1 MKKII
6 LPALAAALL
15 SSTAMA
21 ADLPGR
27 GPAVAPA
34 PVFSPAP
41 VFTWTGVYIGGQ
53 IGYAWGKDS
62 TTEFVTATGL
72 PTGFAQGFKP
82 DGMIGGLHAGFNYQ
96 MGSIVLGVET
106 DIEASGYKGGYRL
119 LNGDG
124 TDSETNWQGSLRGRV
139 GVAMDRALIYATG
152 GLAYANFT
160 HTYIDGVAPIAAES
174 FKKTDMGW
182 TAGVGLEY
190 AFTRNLTARAEY
202 RYSDY
207 GNFNHVS
214 LVAFPGN
221 TYRQNPSN
229 HAVRFG
235 VSYLFNMSGSGPVV
249 AKF

>member
-27 GPAVAPA
+27 GPAIAPA
-34 PVFSPAP
+34 PAFSPMP

-53 IGYAWGKDS
+53 VGYAWGKDS
-62 TTEFVTATGL
+62 TTRFVTATGV
-72 PTGFAQGFKP
+72 PTGFSQGFSP
-82 DGMIGGLHAGFNYQ
+82 SGAVGGLHAGFNYQ

-106 DIEASGYKGGYRL
+106 DIEASGYKGNYRL
-119 LNGDG
+119 GNGDG
-124 TDSETNWQGSLRGRV
+124 TDAKTNWQGSLRGRV
-139 GVAMDRALIYATG
+139 GVALDRALIYATG
-152 GLAYANFT
+152 GLAFANFT
-160 HTYIDGVAPIAAES
+160 HTIIDGVTPATES

-182 TAGVGLEY
+182 TAGVGIEY

-207 GNFNHVS
+207 GNINHAS
-214 LVAFPGN
+214 LVAFP
-221 TYRQNPSN
+221 TFTHRHNPSN